1 VPDQYLTTLTA
12 LGSAVVGGAVALL
25 GVFLTNRSNTAR
37 LALQLDRESRQR
49 KADLL
54 RDRGEE
60 LYELADKWLN
70 KLAGYYL
77 RRSFVMQGK
86 LTYNQV
92 LDLDIQEGREE
103 SVNFGRNE
111 MLIDVYFPTTR
122 PAYDSVIAGRT
133 ELNKVAAAHKR
144 AYESSDT
151 DGTRFITPFV
161 QCQHSIEKAGETFK
175 LQVLECI
182 RAV

>member
-1 VPDQYLTTLTA
+1 MADQYITTMTA
-12 LGSAVVGGAVALL
+12 LASAVVGGAVALL
-25 GVFLTNRSNTAR
+25 AVFLTNRSNTAR
-37 LALQLDRESRQR
+37 LVLQLDHESRQR

-60 LYELADKWLN
+60 LYELTDKWLR
-70 KLAGYYL
+70 KFAGYYL
-77 RRSFVMQGK
+77 RRTFVMQGK
-86 LTYNQV
+86 LTYNQC
-92 LDLDIQEGREE
+92 LDLDIQEGKEE
-103 SVNFGRNE
+103 SINFGRIE

-122 PAYDSVIAGRT
+122 AAYDAIIGGRT
-133 ELNKVAAAHKR
+133 DLNKVAAAHKR
-144 AYESSDT
+144 AYESGET

-161 QCQHSIEKAGETFK
+161 QCQQSIEKGGESFK